1 MALKDSLLILSGG
14 MDSVTLLYLR
24 KDRIG
29 LALSFDYG
37 SKHNKRE
44 LECARYNCEKLG
56 IPHIII
62 PLEFMSKYF
71 ESSLLIGG
79 EEIPEGNY
87 ADVNM
92 HSTVVPFRNGIMLS
106 IACGI
111 AETRGLKH
119 VMMANHS
126 GDHAVYPDCTPEF
139 VKYMGEAMKAG
150 TYPGITLE
158 AEFTDISK
166 SEIAMIGK
174 KLRIDYAHTYSC
186 YRGGEKHCGKCA
198 TCLERKEALETVGI
212 LDHTLYED

>member
-1 MALKDSLLILSGG
+1 MAKDSVIILSGG

-174 KLRIDYAHTYSC
+174 KLGIDYAHTYSC

-198 TCLERKEALETVGI
+198 TCLERKEALKTAGI

>member
-174 KLRIDYAHTYSC
+174 KLGIDYAHTYSC

-198 TCLERKEALETVGI
+198 TCLERKEALETAGI